1 VSVYERKTA
10 ESTVVVALC
19 LLFDAREVVSGSQR
33 NLIIPIQEILEFP
46 AAVTIHILTDM
57 TSWALAYCQTRQSP
71 CKAQFH
77 TTNMKT
83 CKNTQ
88 DTVDKQ
94 LTLTVW
100 RFITAIWTFYSAVAV
115 NTASQAQTHSTS
127 EVVRWTISCI
137 YMTT

>member
-1 VSVYERKTA
+1 
-10 ESTVVVALC
+10 
-19 LLFDAREVVSGSQR
+19 
-33 NLIIPIQEILEFP
+33 
-46 AAVTIHILTDM
+46 
-57 TSWALAYCQTRQSP
+57 
-71 CKAQFH
+71 
-77 TTNMKT
+77 MKT

-137 YMTT
+137 YTTT